1 MIRTLAMFGGLAGA
15 VALSQFPEFTQQY
28 MQRLSG
34 ARTELQVITTGFDLT
49 AKAAGYTRDEALEK
63 MSGSDFQNDLRD
75 QMQDNFNRFD
85 RLDASYAALKGTE
98 PLVRLTKLW
107 HFRDVDLVERTWN
120 EYRPA
125 VPVTADG
132 LLCAGIGYVGGW
144 LIVSLL
150 LGAFLRPF
158 RRLA

>member
-1 MIRTLAMFGGLAGA
+1 MIRTLAMIGGLAGA

-34 ARTELQVITTGFDLT
+34 ARTELMVITTGFDLT
-49 AKAAGYTRDEALEK
+49 AKAAGYSREEALDQ

-75 QMQDNFNRFD
+75 QMQDNFDRYD

-98 PLVRLTKLW
+98 PLMRLTKLW

>member
-1 MIRTLAMFGGLAGA
+1 MFRTLAMIGGIAGA
-15 VALSQFPEFTQQY
+15 VALSQFPEFSQQY

-34 ARTELQVITTGFDLT
+34 ARTELKVITAGFDLT
-49 AKAAGYTRDEALEK
+49 ASAAGYSREEALEK
-63 MSGSDFQNDLRD
+63 MGGSDFQNDLRD
-75 QMQDNFNRFD
+75 QMQENFDRYD

-98 PLVRLTKLW
+98 PLMRLTKLW
-107 HFRDVDLVERTWN
+107 HFRDTDLVQRTWN

-132 LLCAGIGYVGGW
+132 ILCAGIGYVGGW

-150 LGAFLRPF
+150 LGAFMRPF
-158 RRLA
+158 RRMA

>member
-1 MIRTLAMFGGLAGA
+1 MIRTLAMIGGLAGA

-34 ARTELQVITTGFDLT
+34 ARTELKVITAGFDLT
-49 AKAAGYTRDEALEK
+49 AKAAGYTREQALDK

-75 QMQDNFNRFD
+75 QMQDNFNRYE

-98 PLVRLTKLW
+98 PLMRLTKLW
-107 HFRDVDLVERTWN
+107 HFRDVDLVERTWD

-132 LLCAGIGYVGGW
+132 ILCAGIGFVGGW
-144 LIVSLL
+144 LLVSML

-158 RRLA
+158 RKLA

>member
-1 MIRTLAMFGGLAGA
+1 MIRILALMGGLAGA
-15 VALSQFPEFTQQY
+15 VSLSQFPEFTQQY

-34 ARTELQVITTGFDLT
+34 ARTELKVITTGFDLT
-49 AKAAGYTRDEALEK
+49 ANAAGYTREQALDQ
-63 MSGSDFQNDLRD
+63 MSGSDFQNDLRN
-75 QMQDNFNRFD
+75 QMQDNFD
-85 RLDASYAALKGTE
+85 RYDQLDASYTALKGTE
-98 PLVRLTKLW
+98 PLMRLTKLW
-107 HFRDVDLVERTWN
+107 HFRDVDLVERTWI

-144 LIVSLL
+144 LVVSLL

>member
-1 MIRTLAMFGGLAGA
+1 MIRTLAMIGGLAGA

-28 MQRLSG
+28 VQRLSG
-34 ARTELQVITTGFDLT
+34 ARTELKVITTGFDLT
-49 AKAAGYTRDEALEK
+49 AKAAGYSRDEALDK

-75 QMQDNFNRFD
+75 QMQDNFNRYD

-98 PLVRLTKLW
+98 PLMRLTKLW
-107 HFRDVDLVERTWN
+107 HFRDADLVERTWN
-120 EYRPA
+120 DYRPA

-132 LLCAGIGYVGGW
+132 ILCAGIGYVGGW

-158 RRLA
+158 RKLA

>member
-1 MIRTLAMFGGLAGA
+1 MIRTLAMIGGLAGA

-34 ARTELQVITTGFDLT
+34 ARTELNVITTGFDLT
-49 AKAAGYTRDEALEK
+49 AKAAGYTREEALDQ

-75 QMQDNFNRFD
+75 QMRDNFDRYD

-125 VPVTADG
+125 IPVTADG